1 MTKKGI
7 MIRWTNLETRPNR
20 DVFIFWIH
28 ASAFAIRRAIDVLQS
43 MNQKRRWRILQITS
57 LRHFIYSTNAQ
68 AYSDLNFWDI
78 VGGGGGGGVFGELCV
93 PPEESWL
100 RPWFNQPFGEELSSY
115 SSTVFFVF
123 TAVIFIWVSSLR
135 KQPFLLAP
143 RRCGRFA
150 RRIVC
155 DSATEIPYW
164 WRKISPESGHKR
176 WLDDGVVTF
185 KQ

>member
-1 MTKKGI
+1 MDEFGDLTKPGRLYFLNSRICVCYKKSHW
-7 MIRWTNLETRPNR
+7 R
-20 DVFIFWIH
+20 
-28 ASAFAIRRAIDVLQS
+28 ASVNEPKKA
-43 MNQKRRWRILQITS
+43 MKN
-57 LRHFIYSTNAQ
+57 STNYFVTSFYLQ
-68 AYSDLNFWDI
+68 YKRSSLQWPQI
-78 VGGGGGGGVFGELCV
+78 LGRCGRRGGGGAGVFGELCV

-135 KQPFLLAP
+135 KQPFLLVP
-143 RRCGRFA
+143 RRWGRFA

-164 WRKISPESGHKR
+164 WRKIYPESGHKR
-176 WLDDGVVTF
+176 WLDDGVVTS